1 MTDSREALIAQA
13 MVHIESLMSYR
24 RRNLCDRP
32 ALREVSFAQFH
43 ALVTLQEHGSLTLSE
58 LASLLGI
65 SAPSASSIVDRME
78 EHGFVSR
85 QRDAFDRRIVHV
97 SVSDKGRKVVEEM
110 MGHKRDHSMQL
121 LSIMTEGELRDV
133 IRGVEALQSALQRL
147 DIVDSEKLAAV

>member
-43 ALVTLQEHGSLTLSE
+43 ALVTLQERGSLTLSE
-58 LASLLGI
+58 LAGLLGI

-85 QRDAFDRRIVHV
+85 ERDAFDRRIVHV
-97 SVSDKGRKVVEEM
+97 SVSDQGRKVVEEM
-110 MGHKRDHSMQL
+110 MGHKRDHSLQL

-133 IRGVEALQSALQRL
+133 IRGVEALQSALRRL
-147 DIVDSEKLAAV
+147 DAVDSEKLAAV